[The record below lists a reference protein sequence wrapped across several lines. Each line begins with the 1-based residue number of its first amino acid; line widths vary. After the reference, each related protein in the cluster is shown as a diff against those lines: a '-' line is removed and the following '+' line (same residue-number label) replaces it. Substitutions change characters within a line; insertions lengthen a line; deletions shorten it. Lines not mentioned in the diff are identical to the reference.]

1 MIPLAKPQLGS
12 DELKAIERVLK
23 TGWIA
28 QGPEVARFESE
39 FANYLSTS
47 YASAVSSGTAAL
59 HLALKAV
66 GVKPGQEVITVSYSF
81 IATANSIRYCGAI
94 PVFVDVDSNTQNIDP
109 NQIES
114 AISEK
119 TAAILCV
126 HQFGMPCD
134 LSRIMAVAEK
144 RKLPII
150 EDAACALGSEI
161 KEQGTWRKIGS
172 WGGDV
177 ACFSFHPRKIL
188 TTGEGGMVVTRS
200 EEIYT
205 KVRALRQHSLEKMH
219 SPSILANQIEGEQY
233 SELGFNYRMTD
244 IQAAIGRVQL
254 KRLPKIL
261 NSRRRLAE
269 RYQRKL
275 QNLPKVRI
283 IHDSDRTRT
292 NWQSYPIILEDRNSV
307 NLIMEKMANAEIT
320 VKGGIPCAHNQ
331 TVYLSEPCLWKQL
344 PQSEKMQECSVLLPI
359 YDSMTNNEQDGVVKV
374 IKEWSRDK

>member
-23 TGWIA
+23 SGWIT
-28 QGPEVARFESE
+28 QGPEVASFESE
-39 FANYLSTS
+39 FTNYLSTS

-81 IATANSIRYCGAI
+81 IATANAIRYCGAV
-94 PVFVDVDSNTQNIDP
+94 PVFVDIDPMTQNMEP

-114 AISEK
+114 AISRK

-134 LSRIMAVAEK
+134 LQRIVEIAK
-144 RKLPII
+144 IYRLPVV

-161 KEQGTWRKIGS
+161 KEHGKWRKIGS

-200 EEIYT
+200 EEIYN
-205 KVRALRQHSLEKMH
+205 KVRALRQHSLEEMN
-219 SPSILANQIEGEQY
+219 SSSILPNQTEGEY

-254 KRLPKIL
+254 KRVPKIL

-269 RYQRKL
+269 RYQQKL
-275 QNLPKVRI
+275 QNLPKVRM

-292 NWQSYPIILEDRNSV
+292 NWQSYPIILVDRNPV
-307 NLIMEKMANAEIT
+307 NLIMEKMASAKIT
-320 VKGGIPCAHNQ
+320 VKGGILCAHNQ
-331 TVYLSEPCLWKQL
+331 TVYLSEPCLWEQL
-344 PQSEKMQECSVLLPI
+344 PQSEKMQKYSVLLPI
-359 YDSMTNNEQDGVVKV
+359 YESMTNNEQDGVVKV
-374 IKEWSRDK
+374 IKDWSRGK